1 MARAPAGGR
10 LRRRRHPEAAAQPR
24 APQGRLD
31 RRRVLGRLRAA
42 RAAALHRERPPA
54 RALVRRGPA
63 QAARLAD
70 LPAGKG
76 GRGAQAD
83 GRAQGQGQSGFDRT
97 VSLWALSG
105 ALLVV
110 LGAWIAKYDP
120 VGWAVAVV
128 PIAAWAALHLVHW
141 WRGPRLLPRGRGVAA
156 PERALH
162 EDA

>member
-1 MARAPAGGR
+1 M
-10 LRRRRHPEAAAQPR
+10 
-24 APQGRLD
+24 
-31 RRRVLGRLRAA
+31 
-42 RAAALHRERPPA
+42 
-54 RALVRRGPA
+54 
-63 QAARLAD
+63 
-70 LPAGKG
+70 
-76 GRGAQAD
+76 
-83 GRAQGQGQSGFDRT
+83 
-97 VSLWALSG
+97 SLWALSG

-162 EDA
+162 EDAVDPAAELEALRAQRSDAQEAQARVQRD